1 MDEPIKKSIAKK
13 IDQNNLVEVDNKTRL
28 PGVWMFDLHQL
39 ICKQQFEGYRFSHS
53 LVGIAANFIMG
64 SSLSRICFQPFFHRN
79 TYNFIGMGVR
89 QDYLIWRETPTL
101 FTALH
106 RSGMLQTWS
115 ICSGKQLYYEY
126 DPSYL
131 EYKDYTLYQS
141 EEKDNSYMLNFT
153 QQNNRSISLLKKIYP

>member
-1 MDEPIKKSIAKK
+1 M
-13 IDQNNLVEVDNKTRL
+13 
-28 PGVWMFDLHQL
+28 
-39 ICKQQFEGYRFSHS
+39 
-53 LVGIAANFIMG
+53 
-64 SSLSRICFQPFFHRN
+64 PFFHRN

-115 ICSGKQLYYEY
+115 ICTGKLLYYEF

-131 EYKDYTLYQS
+131 ED
-141 EEKDNSYMLNFT
+141 
-153 QQNNRSISLLKKIYP
+153 